1 MFADDVALITDT
13 VCGLQRQLNALRI
26 FCKDNR
32 LNVNTKKTKIVIF
45 RNGGRPSSKEKWLYE
60 GNELLI
66 EQSFTYV
73 GITFSSALS
82 LNRMAE
88 DNCVKGKRA
97 LNSILASMCN
107 FGQLPNTVFFK
118 LFDTK
123 VFPILLYG
131 AELWDFQTRTGV
143 ERI

>member
-1 MFADDVALITDT
+1 
-13 VCGLQRQLNALRI
+13 
-26 FCKDNR
+26 
-32 LNVNTKKTKIVIF
+32 
-45 RNGGRPSSKEKWLYE
+45 
-60 GNELLI
+60 LI

-73 GITFSSALS
+73 GITFSSVLS

-118 LFDTK
+118 LFDSK
-123 VFPILLYG
+123 VLPILLYG
-131 AELWDFQTRTGV
+131 AELWGFQTRTGI
-143 ERI
+143 ERIQKYVCKRYMCLSEKKRQMRWF